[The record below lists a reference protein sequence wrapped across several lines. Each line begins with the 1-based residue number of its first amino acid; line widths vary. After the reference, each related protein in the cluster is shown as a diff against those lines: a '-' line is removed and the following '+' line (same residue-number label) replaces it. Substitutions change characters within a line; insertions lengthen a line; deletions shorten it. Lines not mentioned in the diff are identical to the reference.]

1 MKNILDQLTNLEE
14 SKISLSFIFYIF
26 ILVLS
31 LFQGIK
37 LPIINAALYNLSTPF
52 LSIFLLLINYDIL
65 KKIWIEEKQLIR
77 VWTALFIWMF
87 ISAFFS
93 PVPETLKYS
102 VKYSQY
108 YFLFVAMLCYV
119 KYKDLILRT
128 YLLIYRFMSIIALS
142 GIIDWIWHKQL
153 QLFFMFF
160 RSEASLDVYPRV
172 SGFMMCPNQF
182 AVLLDVAIIISFI
195 LRKYSK
201 IGKKEFFINTIFMLT
216 SISLSGSRN
225 AWLSLAFGFLLAWSF
240 KVVNIRKLL
249 LIGMVWTLIMLS
261 FPVPAIRLG
270 IKNCHFIPLSNI
282 IITFRPDS
290 FLARQLI
297 SQKKTASQHLPSLV
311 GGHTEKLQRWKM
323 AIELWSEH
331 PVTGIGWRGFSFIFE
346 KKYKIPFQNIDNLAL
361 TILSEL
367 GIGGMILSLFLFYFL
382 IRGTKWS
389 LPLISIPLLL
399 FLFSQILDCF
409 IHDITFMSIYFFF
422 LACLRCFKNEKHN

>member
-1 MKNILDQLTNLEE
+1 
-14 SKISLSFIFYIF
+14 
-26 ILVLS
+26 
-31 LFQGIK
+31 
-37 LPIINAALYNLSTPF
+37 
-52 LSIFLLLINYDIL
+52 
-65 KKIWIEEKQLIR
+65 
-77 VWTALFIWMF
+77 
-87 ISAFFS
+87 
-93 PVPETLKYS
+93 
-102 VKYSQY
+102 
-108 YFLFVAMLCYV
+108 
-119 KYKDLILRT
+119 DLIMRT
-128 YLLIYRFMSIIALS
+128 YLLIYRFMSILALS

-153 QLFFMFF
+153 QLFLMIF
-160 RSEASLDVYPRV
+160 RSEASLDFYPRV
-172 SGFMMCPNQF
+172 SGFMMWPNQF

-216 SISLSGSRN
+216 AISLSGSRN
-225 AWLSLAFGFLLAWSF
+225 AWLSLSFGFLLAWLF
-240 KVVNIRKLL
+240 KIVNIKKLL
-249 LIGMVWTLIMLS
+249 TIGAVWTLIMLS

-290 FLARQLI
+290 SLSRQLI
-297 SQKKTASQHLPSLV
+297 SQKKTA
-311 GGHTEKLQRWKM
+311 M

-389 LPLISIPLLL
+389 IPLISIPLLL
-399 FLFSQILDCF
+399 FLISQILDCF
-409 IHDITFMSIYFFF
+409 IHDITFMSIYLFF
-422 LACLRCFKNEKHN
+422 LACLRCFKNEKLN

>member
-1 MKNILDQLTNLEE
+1 MKNILNQLTNFEE
-14 SKISLSFIFYIF
+14 AKISLSFIFYIL

-37 LPIINAALYNLSTPF
+37 LPIINAAPYNLSTPF
-52 LSIFLLLINYDIL
+52 LSIFLLFINYDIL
-65 KKIWIEEKQLIR
+65 KKIWVEEKQVII

-108 YFLFVAMLCYV
+108 YFLFLAMLCYV
-119 KYKDLILRT
+119 KYKDLIMRT
-128 YLLIYRFMSIIALS
+128 YLLIYRFMSILALS

-153 QLFFMFF
+153 QLFLMIF

-182 AVLLDVAIIISFI
+182 AILLVITLIIGLI
-195 LRKYSK
+195 LRKGNK
-201 IGKKEFFINTIFMLT
+201 IKKKEFIVNTMLMLIA
-216 SISLSGSRN
+216 ISLSGSRN
-225 AWLSLAFGFLLAWSF
+225 SWLTLVFGFLLAWLF
-240 KVVNIRKLL
+240 KIVNIKKLL
-249 LIGMVWTLIMLS
+249 TIGAVWTLIMLS

-290 FLARQLI
+290 SLSTQLI
-297 SQKKTASQHLPSLV
+297 SQKKTASHHLPSLV
-311 GGHTEKLQRWKM
+311 GGHTEKLRRWKM

-389 LPLISIPLLL
+389 IPLISIPLLL
-399 FLFSQILDCF
+399 FLISQILDCF
-409 IHDITFMSIYFFF
+409 IHDITFMSIYLFF
-422 LACLRCFKNEKHN
+422 LACLRCFKNEKLN